1 MKVAVTFFK
10 KKENKKIYDKI
21 LKNNKIRDNKYIN
34 IANSNNIKIKSYE
47 IIAVLIISIT
57 IVLNSTNILFFATNI
72 SKVEGL
78 DITKEDII
86 ALNSMANIKNY
97 TFTEPK
103 QEEVQ
108 KPIEQ
113 DYLAMDELA
122 NLYNEQ
128 AVFKNVTEND
138 IKIISENSTYQ
149 KINVCGVEITNY
161 STNRNI
167 DFETILNSDD
177 KYFSKASDEVLMYTT
192 HTSESYANSVNYTF
206 EYTSPR
212 RTTDG
217 NYNMLYISTCLAEN
231 LNSKGINTIC
241 SLTPHD
247 YGEYNSAYMNSRKTM
262 ETLINENPNTA
273 ILIDVHRDAIEDLDF
288 APKVNL
294 KGYDVACLM
303 LVMGIGYD
311 GEENP
316 YYMQNLKL
324 ALQIQILAN
333 KIYPGLFRSM
343 IIRNSI
349 YNQDIK
355 ENSFLVEVG
364 ASGNTIDEARLATRC
379 LSNLLNILYKD

>member
-1 MKVAVTFFK
+1 MKVAITFFR

-34 IANSNNIKIKSYE
+34 IASSNNIKIKNYE
-47 IIAVLIISIT
+47 IVVVLLISIC
-57 IVLNSTNILFFATNI
+57 IILNSTNILYFATNI
-72 SKVEGL
+72 SKAEIPN
-78 DITKEDII
+78 ITKENII
-86 ALNSMANIKNY
+86 ALNSMANINNY
-97 TFTEPK
+97 IFTQQK
-103 QEEVQ
+103 QEEIQ
-108 KPIEQ
+108 QPIQQ

-128 AVFKNVTEND
+128 AVFKNVTEDD
-138 IKIISENSTYQ
+138 IKMISENSIYQ
-149 KINVCGVEITNY
+149 KISVCGIEIVNY

-167 DFETILNSDD
+167 DFEAILNSDD
-177 KYFSKASDEVLMYTT
+177 KYFSKSKDEVLMYTT
-192 HTSESYANSVNYTF
+192 HTSESYANSQNYTF

-262 ETLINENPNTA
+262 ETLINENPNA
-273 ILIDVHRDAIEDLDF
+273 SILIDVHRDAIEDLDF
-288 APKVNL
+288 APQVNL

-303 LVMGIGYD
+303 LVMGIGYE

-316 YYMQNLKL
+316 YYMQNIKL

-333 KIYPGLFRSM
+333 KVYPGLFRSM

-355 ENSFLVEVG
+355 ENTFLVEVG
-364 ASGNTIDEARLATRC
+364 ASGNTIDQAKLATRC